1 LKIAIAS
8 GKGGTGKTTLA
19 TNLASFLSESRETV
33 LVDLDV
39 EEPNS
44 GLFIKGELFFQADKF
59 KMVPQWEKENCI
71 LCGNCQK
78 VCNFNAIIKL
88 PDQIM
93 VFSKLCHSCYA
104 CSELCPTK
112 SLPMQ
117 PEKIGALKHYKTN
130 NLNFV
135 ESKLD
140 VGQEQAVPLISQTK
154 KYADEQFQKKAIK
167 IFDSPPGTSCPVIEA
182 TKDADFVILV
192 TEPTPFGLY
201 DLELAVETMRELGND
216 IGVVINRYGIG
227 NDDVLKYC
235 KSQNIP
241 VLAKFPND
249 RKIAELY
256 SRGKLI
262 YKRIPEFANI
272 LKKMMEKI
280 FNKMEG

>member
-1 LKIAIAS
+1 MKIAIAS

-59 KMVPQWEKENCI
+59 KMVPQWEKKNCI

-117 PEKIGALKHYKTN
+117 PEKIGVLKHYKMD

-154 KYADEQFQKKAIK
+154 KYVDEQFQKKVIK

-201 DLELAVETMRELGND
+201 DLKLAVETMRELGNN

-235 KSQNIP
+235 ENQNIP

-262 YKRIPEFANI
+262 YKQIPEFANI

-280 FNKMEG
+280 FIKMEE

>member
-1 LKIAIAS
+1 MKIAIAS

-19 TNLASFLSESRETV
+19 TNLASFLSERRETV

-44 GLFIKGELFFQADKF
+44 GLFIKGELFFQTDKF
-59 KMVPQWEKENCI
+59 KMVPHWEKENCI

-117 PEKIGALKHYKTN
+117 PEKIGVLKHYQAN

-140 VGQEQAVPLISQTK
+140 VGQEQAVPIISQTK
-154 KYADEQFQKKAIK
+154 KYVDVQFREKIIK
-167 IFDSPPGTSCPVIEA
+167 IFD
-182 TKDADFVILV
+182 
-192 TEPTPFGLY
+192 
-201 DLELAVETMRELGND
+201 
-216 IGVVINRYGIG
+216 
-227 NDDVLKYC
+227 
-235 KSQNIP
+235 
-241 VLAKFPND
+241 
-249 RKIAELY
+249 
-256 SRGKLI
+256 
-262 YKRIPEFANI
+262 
-272 LKKMMEKI
+272 
-280 FNKMEG
+280 